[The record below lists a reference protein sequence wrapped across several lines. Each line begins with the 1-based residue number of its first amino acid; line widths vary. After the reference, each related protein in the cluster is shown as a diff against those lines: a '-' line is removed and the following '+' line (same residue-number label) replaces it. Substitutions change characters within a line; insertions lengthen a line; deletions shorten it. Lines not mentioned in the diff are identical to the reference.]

1 LNGLTPTPCLFAQT
15 NTFPTGTQTKKHPYK
30 VAGRDNKGF
39 LDPRFSML
47 DLAAAAP
54 AAIGHQASGIKK
66 AAPVDTG
73 ATHPT

>member
-1 LNGLTPTPCLFAQT
+1 
-15 NTFPTGTQTKKHPYK
+15 

-54 AAIGHQASGIKK
+54 AAIGHPASGIKK

-73 ATHPT
+73 AAHPT

>member
-1 LNGLTPTPCLFAQT
+1 
-15 NTFPTGTQTKKHPYK
+15 

-47 DLAAAAP
+47 DLVAAAS
-54 AAIGHQASGIKK
+54 AAIGHPVSGIKK

-73 ATHPT
+73 AAHPT

>member
-1 LNGLTPTPCLFAQT
+1 
-15 NTFPTGTQTKKHPYK
+15 

-54 AAIGHQASGIKK
+54 AAIWHPVSGIKK
-66 AAPVDTG
+66 AAPADTG
-73 ATHPT
+73 AVRST

>member
-1 LNGLTPTPCLFAQT
+1 
-15 NTFPTGTQTKKHPYK
+15 
-30 VAGRDNKGF
+30 VAGRENEGF

-54 AAIGHQASGIKK
+54 AAIGHPVQGIKK

-73 ATHPT
+73 TTRPT

>member
-1 LNGLTPTPCLFAQT
+1 
-15 NTFPTGTQTKKHPYK
+15 

-47 DLAAAAP
+47 DLAAAAS
-54 AAIGHQASGIKK
+54 AAIGHPVSGIKK

-73 ATHPT
+73 AARPT